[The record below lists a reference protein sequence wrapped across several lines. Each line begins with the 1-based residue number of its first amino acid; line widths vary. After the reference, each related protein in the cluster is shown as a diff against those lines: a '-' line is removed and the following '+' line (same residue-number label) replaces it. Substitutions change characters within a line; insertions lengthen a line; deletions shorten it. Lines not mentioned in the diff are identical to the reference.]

1 MMAKITTTGIAAHG
15 ASRLASVEIDSF
27 NIKNMRRCLDLALG
41 IAGPSLGLLAS
52 GAGLSA
58 VFLSSAII
66 VLSAAVVAVWLLVG
80 STSRARSFR

>member
-1 MMAKITTTGIAAHG
+1 
-15 ASRLASVEIDSF
+15 VEIDSF

-52 GAGLSA
+52 GAGPSA

>member
-1 MMAKITTTGIAAHG
+1 VLG
-15 ASRLASVEIDSF
+15 ASLEDAACRTPCVSTVSGSVRLDDCG
-27 NIKNMRRCLDLALG
+27 RQ
-41 IAGPSLGLLAS
+41 PSPCLAS

-66 VLSAAVVAVWLLVG
+66 VLSAAFVAVWLLVG